1 MGAGNLSSGPPEC
14 AVSTPPVQASS
25 PACGFMLDVLYFSL
39 CFSDG
44 VWCFGKLWQLR
55 GIGALQAPMKGR
67 LAPSPG
73 WLFSRSPSMIFMKSG
88 LRVGAS
94 FPQGVHLSL
103 RLSWSP
109 SKLLFSVVSILMDN
123 LEGLGVPL
131 LPLSFTWFITRVG
144 KILFP
149 PHRCHV
155 AQLFVT
161 FPPSGN
167 LGTLPLLHSLWTQIP
182 SFRNPKPCV

>member
-73 WLFSRSPSMIFMKSG
+73 WLFSHSPSMIFMKSG